1 MKITLNGAD
10 YNRIMRVCGPA
21 ISQEKR
27 DEALQYIE
35 IQCNGQGE
43 GCATACDGCIL
54 AQTRFSCHGDKGV
67 YLIRPTKTVRNDCI
81 IEIAKENG
89 KISISNGEETV
100 TRTECAL
107 SYICHA
113 DICKN
118 AQKGK
123 PKVTIAFSVRLLQQM
138 LKSYAAGRQIVY
150 LEIRDPEKPV
160 IVKSSYGGCGL
171 ALPIRINEEYE
182 GPEFWHMEA
191 DDTKEVDEK

>member
-10 YNRIMRVCGPA
+10 YNRVMRVCGPA
-21 ISQEKR
+21 ISQEKIR
-27 DEALQYIE
+27 EALQYIE

-43 GCATACDGCIL
+43 GCATACDGYIL
-54 AQTRFSCHGDKGV
+54 AQTRFSCHGDKGA

-100 TRTECAL
+100 TRTEFAS

-123 PKVTIAFSVRLLQQM
+123 PKVTIAFSARLLRQM

-150 LEIRDPEKPV
+150 LEMRGPENAV
-160 IVKSSYGGCGL
+160 VVKSSYGACGIVM
-171 ALPIRINEEYE
+171 PMRIDEDYEE
-182 GPEFWHMEA
+182 PEFWRMEA
-191 DDTKEVDEK
+191 GDKKEVDAK